1 MRAVPYFLPV
11 RAAPKKPKNCRAEM
25 RAMTKSRL
33 QQCSTAEPAQGLVRD
48 RACQSLGTDEA
59 SQALAAAAEMQPRDP
74 PAGGMSQPD
83 LPSGSLSGLA
93 ATAVACNRPSP
104 WAETP
109 PKRCRR
115 GKVDRPLR
123 YQDSAD

>member
-48 RACQSLGTDEA
+48 QASQSLGTDEA

-74 PAGGMSQPD
+74 PSRWNEPTRFAFRLLEWTGSHSRSVQQTK
-83 LPSGSLSGLA
+83 PSGRNTSKE
-93 ATAVACNRPSP
+93 V
-104 WAETP
+104 
-109 PKRCRR
+109 PKGQSR
-115 GKVDRPLR
+115 
-123 YQDSAD
+123 